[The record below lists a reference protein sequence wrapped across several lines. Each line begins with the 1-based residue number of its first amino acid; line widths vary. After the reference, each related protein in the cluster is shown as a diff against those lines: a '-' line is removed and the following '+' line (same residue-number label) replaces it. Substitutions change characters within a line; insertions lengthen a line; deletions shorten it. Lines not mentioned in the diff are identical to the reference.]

1 MLRLFIIS
9 LFIIPGFLYFYNENL
24 LNNYSVITNS
34 SLENINIKAESIS
47 YIHSRLDQRLSYE
60 DEFINNFNQ
69 LDETYSSFHTLPFKI
84 IAEVKD
90 NIYLIETK
98 YDWLWGDSRYSIF
111 LIKIN
116 NNNLILIDYYIP
128 DSINDPME
136 FYKVVNEGVEV
147 ISKSEKLLLNI

>member
-1 MLRLFIIS
+1 MTLSMISIRLQ
-9 LFIIPGFLYFYNENL
+9 
-24 LNNYSVITNS
+24 
-34 SLENINIKAESIS
+34 K
-47 YIHSRLDQRLSYE
+47 
-60 DEFINNFNQ
+60 Q
-69 LDETYSSFHTLPFKI
+69 L
-84 IAEVKD
+84 AEVKD

-111 LIKIN
+111 LIKKN

-147 ISKSEKLLLNI
+147 ISKSEKLLLNIQCYTQWYTKSFTQYDKT